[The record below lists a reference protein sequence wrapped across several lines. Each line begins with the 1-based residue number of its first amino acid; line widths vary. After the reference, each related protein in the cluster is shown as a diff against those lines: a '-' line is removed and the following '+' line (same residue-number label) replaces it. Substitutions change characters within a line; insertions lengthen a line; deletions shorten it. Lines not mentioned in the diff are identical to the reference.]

1 MGGPA
6 GLLRAL
12 RRRAGRRRPRA
23 ARRDHLPGRF
33 RAAQRRSRPRRGPL
47 GGVRPSGAPGLHP
60 ARRQQLRGALARHR
74 RSFDLAVLHVLTDAT
89 LDHLREL
96 APDATFDVR
105 RYRPNVVLDG
115 DDSGFTEN
123 GWPGRGITLG
133 DGPEPKV
140 SITVMRC
147 VMTTLA
153 QSDLPADVDTLRT
166 IAKHN
171 RLEIPGMG
179 VWACAG
185 VYADVTAGGSV
196 SVGDAYVVS

>member
-1 MGGPA
+1 M
-6 GLLRAL
+6 
-12 RRRAGRRRPRA
+12 
-23 ARRDHLPGRF
+23 
-33 RAAQRRSRPRRGPL
+33 
-47 GGVRPSGAPGLHP
+47 
-60 ARRQQLRGALARHR
+60 
-74 RSFDLAVLHVLTDAT
+74 
-89 LDHLREL
+89 
-96 APDATFDVR
+96 R

-133 DGPEPKV
+133 DGPELKV
-140 SITVMRC
+140 SIIVMRC